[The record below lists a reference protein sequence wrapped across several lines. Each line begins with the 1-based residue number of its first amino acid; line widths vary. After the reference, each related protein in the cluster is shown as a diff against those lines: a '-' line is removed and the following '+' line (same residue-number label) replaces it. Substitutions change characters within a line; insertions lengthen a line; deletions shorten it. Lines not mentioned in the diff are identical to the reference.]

1 MDFPAIDP
9 VKTGDNITRLRKA
22 AGLSVHDVQAAF
34 GFNSPQAIYNGK
46 TERRCLLWI
55 ILSVSQRCC
64 ASGWMISSSQIVPEF
79 SVGSRYSR
87 FYGPL
92 V

>member
-9 VKTGDNITRLRKA
+9 VKTGDNMRRLALTRRRR
-22 AGLSVHDVQAAF
+22 S
-34 GFNSPQAIYNGK
+34 INGK

-79 SVGSRYSR
+79 SVGS
-87 FYGPL
+87 
-92 V
+92 

>member
-9 VKTGDNITRLRKA
+9 VKTGDNITKLQR
-22 AGLSVHDVQAAF
+22 
-34 GFNSPQAIYNGK
+34 PQAFPYTMYRRRLALTRRRRSINGK